1 MPPPHVPPAPPPV
14 PAPLAPLEFALTA
27 HTLSHPD
34 SAVLLG
40 IGVAVGFAVPLLLA
54 CGLCAL
60 RRTSCWARA
69 RRRWHGRR
77 KSTPRFR
84 RSSVETVTAPAVVEV
99 VVELPPTELTPPDE
113 EKDDDERSTTD
124 VSDGGGT
131 SASERTP
138 PQLAT
143 PLAESPPEMPPP
155 TGVVRRLAD
164 EL

>member
-1 MPPPHVPPAPPPV
+1 MPPPHVPPAPP
-14 PAPLAPLEFALTA
+14 LAPLEFSLTA
-27 HTLSHPD
+27 HTLSHPG

-54 CGLCAL
+54 CALCAL
-60 RRTSCWARA
+60 RRTACWARA

>member
-1 MPPPHVPPAPPPV
+1 M
-14 PAPLAPLEFALTA
+14 EFALTA

-54 CGLCAL
+54 CALCAL
-60 RRTSCWARA
+60 RRTACWARA